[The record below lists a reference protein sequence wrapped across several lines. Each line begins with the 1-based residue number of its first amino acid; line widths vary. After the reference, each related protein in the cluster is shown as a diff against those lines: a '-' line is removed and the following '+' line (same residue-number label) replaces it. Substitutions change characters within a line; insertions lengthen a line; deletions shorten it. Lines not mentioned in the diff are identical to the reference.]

1 MRKLESELANITEA
15 LAQGVRSA
23 ALLERLQTMEA
34 QLERLRAAAKVTD
47 REAIPAALP
56 IAVAYGKMF
65 ESLGSSPIDIEQA
78 RVV

>member
-1 MRKLESELANITEA
+1 MRKLETELANITDA
-15 LAQGVRSA
+15 LAQGIRSA
-23 ALLERLQTMEA
+23 TLLERLQTMEA
-34 QLERLRAAAKVTD
+34 ELERLRDAAKVTD
-47 REAIPAALP
+47 SEAIPAALP